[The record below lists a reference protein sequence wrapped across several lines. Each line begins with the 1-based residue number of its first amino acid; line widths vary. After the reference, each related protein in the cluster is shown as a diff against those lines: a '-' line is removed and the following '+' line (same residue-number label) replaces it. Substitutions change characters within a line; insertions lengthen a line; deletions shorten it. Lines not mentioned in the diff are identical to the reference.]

1 MAVKIAT
8 LAEAARK
15 PKVGD
20 PAHNKTMSGV
30 ATKFTRRVRRGPRGM
45 DTRVPANP
53 RVGNV
58 VGANRPR
65 GRFAR
70 AWRWAK
76 RIFLGG
82 ALLFLLTAV
91 VLEFGWRYGFT
102 PLPRPVPGWRFNPV
116 TLLAWSEI
124 GPDSFWYWPYQ
135 LGQTR
140 LANSAGYR
148 RLREANEV
156 WCTLGPDAV
165 TNPDQIAA
173 WLNAHQL
180 IAGMR
185 AVALSRTNRAVP
197 DGSAILDA
205 GCRLMIDLSL
215 WQAAEA
221 ERAGRTAE
229 AFDELL
235 RAWRFEPFENWDF
248 RQWQIATAWRRL
260 ALTGPALDRATAQRL
275 MEELIGIAKSL
286 PGPDWGVRHRIAS
299 RFGLNWPEVE
309 APVMPDLISVF
320 PDFRDEFVAAWR
332 KFLTVPESVLK
343 VLSGGSASDLF
354 EFRGL
359 SRLLRPFGTVMDAA
373 VQRATRREDLVRMR
387 DACFGQALA
396 RLERGDTEAALAW
409 VREFEAAVQR
419 KPALLRFIDRPV
431 VWNSGLSVAEIE
443 TEIRRLRSICANLE
457 VCRLVLALR
466 LYRDEH
472 GAWPAWLSDLVPG
485 YLPTQP
491 AIPYGPPSFAYECST
506 NRWGLWVSGLD
517 RRPDR
522 WSIAESFARTREP
535 RSRLAFV
542 SDEFEIS
549 RRQYER
555 ERTNFAAFPRMSNQ
569 MLLRYGLIPQRLVG
583 PAPIKPAPAATNATP
598 AVSEKPGK

>member
-1 MAVKIAT
+1 M
-8 LAEAARK
+8 
-15 PKVGD
+15 
-20 PAHNKTMSGV
+20 
-30 ATKFTRRVRRGPRGM
+30 
-45 DTRVPANP
+45 
-53 RVGNV
+53 
-58 VGANRPR
+58 
-65 GRFAR
+65 
-70 AWRWAK
+70 
-76 RIFLGG
+76 
-82 ALLFLLTAV
+82 FLLAAA

-102 PLPRPVPGWRFNPV
+102 RLPRAVPGWQFKPV

-140 LANSAGYR
+140 LANSAGYH
-148 RLREANEV
+148 RLSEANEL
-156 WCTLGPDAV
+156 WCTLGPDVV
-165 TNPDQIAA
+165 TNRDRIAA
-173 WLNAHQL
+173 WLNEHQL

-185 AVALSRTNRAVP
+185 AVALSRTNRALP

-205 GCRLMIDLSL
+205 GCRLMIDFSL

-235 RAWRFEPFENWDF
+235 RAWRFEPFGNWDF
-248 RQWQIATAWRRL
+248 RQWQIAAAWRRL

-275 MEELIGIAKSL
+275 MEELTGLAKSL
-286 PGPDWGVRHRIAS
+286 PNPDWAVRHRIAS
-299 RFGLNWPEVE
+299 RFGPNWPEAE
-309 APVMPDLISVF
+309 TPPMPDWSSIVV
-320 PDFRDEFVAAWR
+320 DFRDEFMAAWR
-332 KFLTVPESVLK
+332 EFLTVPESVLK
-343 VLSGGSASDLF
+343 VFSGGSASDLF

-359 SRLLRPFGTVMDAA
+359 SRLLRPFGTVLDVA

-387 DACFGQALA
+387 DACFGQTLS
-396 RLERGDTEAALAW
+396 RLERGDTESALAW
-409 VREFEAAVQR
+409 VREFEAAVR
-419 KPALLRFIDRPV
+419 ERSVMRRFIDRPV
-431 VWNSGLSVAEIE
+431 VWESGGSVAEVAVA
-443 TEIRRLRSICANLE
+443 IRRLRTIQANLE

-472 GAWPAWLSDLVPG
+472 GAWPDRLTELVPDD
-485 YLPTQP
+485 LPALP
-491 AIPYGPPSFAYECST
+491 ADPFGAPSFAYECST
-506 NRWGLWVSGLD
+506 NRWGLWAGGLD
-517 RRPDR
+517 RHPNR
-522 WSIAESFARTREP
+522 WGLAESYARTREL

-583 PAPIKPAPAATNATP
+583 PAPITPAPAATNATP
-598 AVSEKPGK
+598 AVPEKPGQ